1 MGKKSKGRKKTKE
14 QVQVPPSSPSLK
26 LMPMVVV
33 GVAALALAGYLFYHN
48 QAGPVSEVKKDNKE
62 LASTYNR
69 KETRPTLLPAMFVG
83 RTARAYQVAQEIP
96 DVLDQLYCYCY
107 CDREH
112 GHKTLL
118 TCYTETHAAT

>member
-1 MGKKSKGRKKTKE
+1 MGKKGKTGRKSKNRA
-14 QVQVPPSSPSLK
+14 QVQSSPWALK
-26 LMPMVVV
+26 WLPLVLV
-33 GVAALALAGYLFYHN
+33 GVVALVLSGYLFYRS
-48 QAGPVSEVKKDNKE
+48 QASPVSELKSNKE
-62 LASTYNR
+62 SATPYNR

-83 RTARAYQVAQEIP
+83 KSARAYQVAQEIP

>member
-1 MGKKSKGRKKTKE
+1 MGKKSKGQKKSKGP
-14 QVQVPPSSPSLK
+14 VQVSPSSSRLKK
-26 LMPMVVV
+26 LMPMALV
-33 GVAALALAGYLFYHN
+33 GVAALALAGYLFYRN
-48 QAGPVSEVKKDNKE
+48 QSSPVSGLKSNKE
-62 LASTYNR
+62 LASPYQR
-69 KETRPTLLPAMFVG
+69 RETRPTLLPALFVG

-118 TCYTETHAAT
+118 TCFTETHAAT